1 MDHGFEHF
9 RGRDDPLAEQAAL
22 GDEVFLD
29 GRKLRKRHLHAQV
42 SAADHDAGTDLADLL
57 HIVDARLVLDLG
69 DDLDVLPAVRVEE
82 VPHIQHILPPRDE
95 RRCDEIDPVPDAE
108 QQIVLVLFA
117 EIDLLEHLVR
127 EGHALAV
134 RQLAADYDTT
144 VDLRALNALDREDHE
159 SVVDQYRIAD
169 RKIVRQPRIADA
181 DNRLVALDLPGREGK
196 GVAVLEQD
204 LFVFEGTDAVFR
216 PLGVEHDGD
225 GQAERLADLMDHV
238 KFLLMLLVCAV
249 RKIEPRDV
257 ESCLAHLCKDFLRA
271 AGRADGTDDLRFS
284 HDKCLLSMIQNNK
297 KRQNHMVL
305 PKSCMRSDAN
315 RTLSSAYDRLHR
327 SHRPHFSTSRAA
339 CQCGESP
346 DFQPLPRFFC
356 RSICRCSRFR
366 ASESEPI
373 ASISPEDTASSP
385 YKTVPTSVAISS
397 VAII

>member
-1 MDHGFEHF
+1 MRDGVDHVLDLELLLAEQRLVVDVLFRLLHDLGHGLHGLDRVLARGGLAGEHDCARAVIDSVGHVGDLRTGRARVVDHGFEHF

-57 HIVDARLVLDLG
+57 HIVDARLVLNLG

-181 DNRLVALDLPGREGK
+181 DDRLVALDLPGREGK
-196 GVAVLEQD
+196 ASPAWSRIF
-204 LFVFEGTDAVFR
+204 LFLKVQMRNSGPLVSSMMAMGR
-216 PLGVEHDGD
+216 PSAL
-225 GQAERLADLMDHV
+225 
-238 KFLLMLLVCAV
+238 
-249 RKIEPRDV
+249 
-257 ESCLAHLCKDFLRA
+257 
-271 AGRADGTDDLRFS
+271 
-284 HDKCLLSMIQNNK
+284 
-297 KRQNHMVL
+297 
-305 PKSCMRSDAN
+305 
-315 RTLSSAYDRLHR
+315 RTLWIMSN
-327 SHRPHFSTSRAA
+327 
-339 CQCGESP
+339 
-346 DFQPLPRFFC
+346 FC
-356 RSICRCSRFR
+356 
-366 ASESEPI
+366 
-373 ASISPEDTASSP
+373 
-385 YKTVPTSVAISS
+385 
-397 VAII
+397 